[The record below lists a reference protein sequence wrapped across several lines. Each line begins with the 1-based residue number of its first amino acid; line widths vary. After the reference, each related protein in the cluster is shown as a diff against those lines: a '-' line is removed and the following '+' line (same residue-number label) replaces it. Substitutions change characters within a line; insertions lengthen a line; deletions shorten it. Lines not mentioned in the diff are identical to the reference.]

1 MKYFFNK
8 TYTINNFK
16 LILNCNFG
24 IEIYPKDEKNIEKLL
39 NFAYIALKEAK
50 NEGINRY
57 KFYNNELFIQI
68 KSKKEAIAL
77 IEEALKN
84 NEFILFYQPQ
94 IETKSQKI
102 IGAESLLRIKKDN
115 KIIQPY
121 KFINEIEKSDYI
133 YEINKIILNNI
144 EKIIEKTNLN
154 ISFNLSFKSFN
165 NRKITNKIIE
175 IGQKYPN
182 KLEIEL
188 LERSLIQNTEY
199 SKKILNKFKE
209 NNILIAIDDF
219 GTGYSSLNYIMQF
232 PVDILKIDLSFIQT
246 MLTNQTSF
254 IIVKTII
261 NFSKEL
267 NIKTIAEG
275 VENKDEF
282 LILKTLR
289 CDYIQGYYF
298 YKPMDKK
305 DFLKSILT

>member
-24 IEIYPKDEKNIEKLL
+24 IEIYPKDKKNIEKLL

-121 KFINEIEKSDYI
+121 KFINELEKSDYI
-133 YEINKIILNNI
+133 YEIDKIILNN
-144 EKIIEKTNLN
+144 
-154 ISFNLSFKSFN
+154 
-165 NRKITNKIIE
+165 
-175 IGQKYPN
+175 PN
-182 KLEIEL
+182 C
-188 LERSLIQNTEY
+188 Y
-199 SKKILNKFKE
+199 
-209 NNILIAIDDF
+209 
-219 GTGYSSLNYIMQF
+219 
-232 PVDILKIDLSFIQT
+232 
-246 MLTNQTSF
+246 
-254 IIVKTII
+254 
-261 NFSKEL
+261 
-267 NIKTIAEG
+267 
-275 VENKDEF
+275 
-282 LILKTLR
+282 
-289 CDYIQGYYF
+289 
-298 YKPMDKK
+298 
-305 DFLKSILT
+305 LKSKFL

>member
-1 MKYFFNK
+1 
-8 TYTINNFK
+8 
-16 LILNCNFG
+16 
-24 IEIYPKDEKNIEKLL
+24 
-39 NFAYIALKEAK
+39 
-50 NEGINRY
+50 
-57 KFYNNELFIQI
+57 
-68 KSKKEAIAL
+68 
-77 IEEALKN
+77 
-84 NEFILFYQPQ
+84 
-94 IETKSQKI
+94 
-102 IGAESLLRIKKDN
+102 
-115 KIIQPY
+115 
-121 KFINEIEKSDYI
+121 
-133 YEINKIILNNI
+133 
-144 EKIIEKTNLN
+144 
-154 ISFNLSFKSFN
+154 
-165 NRKITNKIIE
+165 
-175 IGQKYPN
+175 
-182 KLEIEL
+182 LEIEL

-267 NIKTIAEG
+267 KIKTIAEG

-298 YKPMDKK
+298 YKPMDEK

>member
-1 MKYFFNK
+1 LIIVLDINNFSFFNIEYGSEIGDSLIIQISKDINTIKQKYKNNILIARNSDEFLIFIENIGNEELINITNDMKYFFNK

-133 YEINKIILNNI
+133 YEIDKIILNN
-144 EKIIEKTNLN
+144 
-154 ISFNLSFKSFN
+154 
-165 NRKITNKIIE
+165 
-175 IGQKYPN
+175 PN
-182 KLEIEL
+182 C
-188 LERSLIQNTEY
+188 Y
-199 SKKILNKFKE
+199 
-209 NNILIAIDDF
+209 
-219 GTGYSSLNYIMQF
+219 
-232 PVDILKIDLSFIQT
+232 
-246 MLTNQTSF
+246 
-254 IIVKTII
+254 
-261 NFSKEL
+261 
-267 NIKTIAEG
+267 
-275 VENKDEF
+275 
-282 LILKTLR
+282 
-289 CDYIQGYYF
+289 
-298 YKPMDKK
+298 
-305 DFLKSILT
+305 LKSKFL